1 MPCFFVVQNGEF
13 YCAVFTKFFG
23 GRFPGV
29 AAARCYRVKI
39 YAVYTT
45 IIWDIW
51 IYKGLMIWYAVKG
64 ISVKSG
70 VLTDIRDM

>member
-1 MPCFFVVQNGEF
+1 MQNGEF
-13 YCAVFTKFFG
+13 CCADCTKFFVVDF
-23 GRFPGV
+23 RGV
-29 AAARCYRVKI
+29 TAARCCKVKL
-39 YAVYTT
+39 YAVYTA

-70 VLTDIRDM
+70 VLTDSRDM